1 MRFSTDVLKRN
12 LRVAQGKE
20 RQMQLRGGIRISRKN
35 DKYMRA
41 IVRYIE
47 KYEGELR
54 REALYEK
61 IAKLIGKSA
70 EEVQRL
76 IAMNNSAVCVEE
88 TYVNDE
94 GETESIFDNMS
105 DSEEITEDKLIQTE
119 KFHKLIEELNEMF
132 LTVQDR
138 SRRLLSMLI
147 TSKIISEFDD
157 DYEKILPIIRKKSF
171 FNAELFERYLQD
183 GKVLTARQIASLC
196 GVTEQSASR
205 TLRNFLQKRD
215 NDEE

>member
-1 MRFSTDVLKRN
+1 
-12 LRVAQGKE
+12 
-20 RQMQLRGGIRISRKN
+20 MQLRGGIRISRKN